1 MSYRTVIENEQIFGN
16 NEYYSDWIDFVKS
29 NGIVVDEDDCYE
41 GDITD
46 VEGMFKVIDRIT
58 RKIIADQHER
68 VVRNEKT
75 LTNKGDIQ
83 PCREMTD
90 FSDSIWLSDN
100 TPLLMSNRMIM
111 EESYFFIPY
120 ILFNAVKGKIV
131 PCEPYK
137 DDTVEWYCC
146 SFKIKDGEKI
156 HIRAS

>member
-1 MSYRTVIENEQIFGN
+1 MSYRTVVENVQIFGN
-16 NEYYSDWIDFVKS
+16 NEYYSEWIKFVKS
-29 NGIVVDEDDCYE
+29 NGITVDEDDCYE

-46 VEGMFKVIDRIT
+46 VEGLFKTIDKIT
-58 RKIIADQHER
+58 RNIIAEQHKK

-75 LTNKGDIQ
+75 FTCKGEQ

-90 FSDSIWLSDN
+90 FSDSMWLSDN
-100 TPLLMSNRMIM
+100 TPLLMFNKMIV
-111 EESYFFIPY
+111 EQSYAFFPY
-120 ILFNAVKGKIV
+120 VVFQAVKGKIV
-131 PCEPYK
+131 PCEPYE